1 MRQIDIIDRQKEGV
15 RKRNIERY
23 NESEREREEER
34 LKGLKGG

>member
-1 MRQIDIIDRQKEGV
+1 MRQIDIIDIQKEGV